1 MPTTSCSAAG
11 RRICSGDA
19 MTEQEVKDK
28 GRLRHAGVAAAALAM
43 RKPR

>member
-1 MPTTSCSAAG
+1 
-11 RRICSGDA
+11 

-28 GRLRHAGVAAAALAM
+28 GRFRHAGVAAAALAM